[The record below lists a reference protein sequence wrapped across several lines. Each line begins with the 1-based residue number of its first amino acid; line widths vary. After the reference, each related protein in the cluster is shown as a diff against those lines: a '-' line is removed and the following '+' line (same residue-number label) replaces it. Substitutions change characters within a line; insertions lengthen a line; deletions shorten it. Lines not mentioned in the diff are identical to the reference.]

1 MKVSK
6 TIIISSIVTLVA
18 APILTTPVTVSA
30 TQNDLESTYSTFEDF
45 NDNIT
50 NFELVSQS
58 DSEIVYNYSQN
69 NTDYQTIEEI
79 DFESGEV
86 NSTTYEI
93 NDSTKSITVSTV
105 KTELIDN
112 SLHQEG
118 IFNGEEFSQVIELG
132 EAKEDIGKKSENGLV
147 TPAMDSTWEY
157 LKTFKTNTYIKGL
170 SVGAIALAI
179 SKVLSAIP
187 NIYTQISAY
196 LIDVAA
202 LAYSMNLTYVYNSE
216 DVYRIFD
223 YSTPVPTIMGEMVII
238 KQYSN
243 SSRTSL
249 LGQKTVYYYWC
260 NT

>member
-1 MKVSK
+1 MKLSK
-6 TIIISSIVTLVA
+6 IILISSIATLVA

-30 TQNDLESTYSTFEDF
+30 TQNNLESTGSTFEEF

-58 DSEIVYNYSQN
+58 DTKIVYNYSQDN
-69 NTDYQTIEEI
+69 KDYQTVEEI
-79 DFESGEV
+79 DFESGKV
-86 NSTTYEI
+86 NSTTYET
-93 NDSTKSITVSTV
+93 NSSTTPITVSTV

-118 IFNGEEFSQVIELG
+118 IFNGEEFSQIIELG
-132 EAKEDIGKKSENGLV
+132 EVKEDIGKKSANSLV
-147 TPAMDSTWEY
+147 TPAMDSYWEY
-157 LKTFKTNTYIKGL
+157 LKTFKTNTYIKGF

-179 SKVLSAIP
+179 SQTLGYIP
-187 NIYTQISAY
+187 HVYAQISAY

-202 LAYSMNLTYVYNSE
+202 LAYSMNLTIVYNSE

-243 SSRTSL
+243 SSRTNL
-249 LGQKTVYYYWC
+249 LGQKTVYYY
-260 NT
+260 

>member
-1 MKVSK
+1 M
-6 TIIISSIVTLVA
+6 
-18 APILTTPVTVSA
+18 APILTTPITVSA
-30 TQNDLESTYSTFEDF
+30 TQNNLESMGNTFKEF

-50 NFELVSQS
+50 NFEIVSQS
-58 DSEIVYNYSQN
+58 DKEIVYNYSEN
-69 NTDYQTIEEI
+69 NKDYQTVEEI
-79 DFESGEV
+79 DFESGKV
-86 NSTTYEI
+86 NSITYEKNSSI
-93 NDSTKSITVSTV
+93 NSITVSTV
-105 KTELIDN
+105 KTELIEN

-118 IFNGEEFSQVIELG
+118 IFNGEEFSQIIDLG
-132 EAKEDIGKKSENGLV
+132 KTQEDIGEKSTSSLV
-147 TPAMDSTWEY
+147 TPAMDSNWEY

-179 SKVLSAIP
+179 SKVLSAVP
-187 NIYTQISAY
+187 NIYAQISAY

-243 SSRTSL
+243 SGRTNL
-249 LGQKTVYYYWC
+249 LG
-260 NT
+260 

>member
-1 MKVSK
+1 M
-6 TIIISSIVTLVA
+6 
-18 APILTTPVTVSA
+18 APILTTPITVSA
-30 TQNDLESTYSTFEDF
+30 TQNNLESMGNTFKEF

-50 NFELVSQS
+50 NFEIVSQS
-58 DSEIVYNYSQN
+58 DKEIVYNYSEN
-69 NTDYQTIEEI
+69 NKDYQTVEEI
-79 DFESGEV
+79 DFESGKV
-86 NSTTYEI
+86 NSITYEKNSSI
-93 NDSTKSITVSTV
+93 NSITVSTV
-105 KTELIDN
+105 KTELIEN

-118 IFNGEEFSQVIELG
+118 IFNGEEFSQIIDLG
-132 EAKEDIGKKSENGLV
+132 KTQEDIGEKSTSSLV
-147 TPAMDSTWEY
+147 TPAMDSNWEY

-179 SKVLSAIP
+179 SKVLSAVP
-187 NIYTQISAY
+187 NIYAQISAY

-243 SSRTSL
+243 SGRTNL
-249 LGQKTVYYYWC
+249 LGQKTVYYY
-260 NT
+260 

>member
-1 MKVSK
+1 MKLSK

-112 SLHQEG
+112 S
-118 IFNGEEFSQVIELG
+118 
-132 EAKEDIGKKSENGLV
+132 
-147 TPAMDSTWEY
+147 
-157 LKTFKTNTYIKGL
+157 
-170 SVGAIALAI
+170 
-179 SKVLSAIP
+179 
-187 NIYTQISAY
+187 
-196 LIDVAA
+196 
-202 LAYSMNLTYVYNSE
+202 
-216 DVYRIFD
+216 
-223 YSTPVPTIMGEMVII
+223 
-238 KQYSN
+238 
-243 SSRTSL
+243 
-249 LGQKTVYYYWC
+249 
-260 NT
+260 